1 MFQKKNKN
9 PEKNEP
15 SSVAKRETLL
25 LIILLTGIPR
35 HPKNV
40 TFLRDDHIKL
50 LYSQQQKHFRE
61 EKKQPRNAIKN
72 IQNP

>member
-1 MFQKKNKN
+1 MTFATMKYDVPKKN
-9 PEKNEP
+9 PRKNEP

-50 LYSQQQKHFRE
+50 LDSQQQKHFRE
-61 EKKQPRNAIKN
+61 GKN
-72 IQNP
+72 NHEML